1 MIPLRDTIPSRTF
14 PFINYTFILLNFFLF
29 LYQVSLGYQLERFLY
44 TWGVVPVKFFAPFDF
59 DHLRLSDRFLPLFTS
74 MFLHGG
80 WLHLLGNILF
90 LYIFGDNV
98 EDRLG
103 HIRYFFF
110 FVLCGVLAVIAHLI
124 TNPSSRVPTIGASG
138 AIAGV
143 MGAYLFLFP
152 YARVVTLIFVFF
164 FVDIIE
170 IPAFFF
176 LAFWFI
182 LQFLNGTMSV
192 SSANAVSGGVAW
204 WAHIG
209 GFLAGILLLF
219 VFGVRRTTRRVRL
232 FY

>member
-1 MIPLRDTIPSRTF
+1 M
-14 PFINYTFILLNFFLF
+14 
-29 LYQVSLGYQLERFLY
+29 
-44 TWGVVPVKFFAPFDF
+44 
-59 DHLRLSDRFLPLFTS
+59 
-74 MFLHGG
+74 
-80 WLHLLGNILF
+80 LF

-103 HIRYFFF
+103 HVKYFFF
-110 FVLCGVLAVIAHLI
+110 YIMCGVLAVIAHLI

-164 FVDIIE
+164 FIDIIE

-182 LQFLNGTMSV
+182 LQFLNGTISF
-192 SSANAVSGGVAW
+192 SAQHAASGGVAW

-209 GFLAGILLLF
+209 GFVAGIILLF
-219 VFGVRRTTRRVRL
+219 VFGARRTSRRL
-232 FY
+232 GLYS